1 MTLGASSSNLSWL
14 NVGIGLLFIIFDAVL
29 SFALNLGIG
38 GSLLVAAV
46 RCVLQLTVMGLIL
59 DKVFASNNVW
69 GVVGI
74 ARELLDPNLD
84 R

>member
-1 MTLGASSSNLSWL
+1 MITGASSPELTWL

-59 DKVFASNNVW
+59 DKVFASHNVW

-74 ARELLDPNLD
+74 ARELSNLA
-84 R
+84 RG